1 MSHTKNNNPAAEQFE
16 NENHNVPES
25 DDPTQRVEEAETT
38 EAEVDD
44 VEQDDDEATEVAD
57 FMKKYQEVQAQLE
70 EKSKDYL
77 YLMADFDNYRK
88 RTIKEKGEII
98 KNAAE
103 RIIKEL
109 LPIVDDFERG
119 LEATK
124 QETDGQQVRQGM
136 ELIYQKLVK
145 LLESNG
151 VKPIESTGK
160 EFDSDLHDA
169 IAKIPAP
176 DEDSKGKVV
185 DTTTKGYTLNDKVL
199 RHAKVV
205 VADK

>member
-1 MSHTKNNNPAAEQFE
+1 MNNKKKNNHEAGEAANQNNPT
-16 NENHNVPES
+16 V
-25 DDPTQRVEEAETT
+25 DDPAQHIQDADTDAT
-38 EAEVDD
+38 EVDD
-44 VEQDDDEATEVAD
+44 VQQDDDEATGEAD
-57 FMKKYQEVQAQLE
+57 LYKKYEEVQAKLD

-103 RIIKEL
+103 RIIKDL

-119 LEATK
+119 LDATK
-124 QETDGQQVRQGM
+124 DETDGQQVRQGM
-136 ELIYQKLVK
+136 ELIYHKLVK

-160 EFDSDLHDA
+160 DFDSDLHDA
-169 IAKIPAP
+169 IARIPSP
-176 DEDSKGKVV
+176 DEDSKGKVI
-185 DTTTKGYTLNDKVL
+185 DTTTKGYTINDKVL

>member
-1 MSHTKNNNPAAEQFE
+1 MSNKNKKDKIQEENPKAAKQAEKDASMVLEEEQA
-16 NENHNVPES
+16 PETEINDVVS
-25 DDPTQRVEEAETT
+25 DDTEEAEVAAMFDKLQET
-38 EAEVDD
+38 E
-44 VEQDDDEATEVAD
+44 
-57 FMKKYQEVQAQLE
+57 KKLE

-77 YLMADFDNYRK
+77 FLMADFDNYRK
-88 RTIKEKGEII
+88 RTLKEKAEIV
-98 KNAAE
+98 KNASE
-103 RIIKEL
+103 RILKEL

-124 QETDGQQVRQGM
+124 DDTDGQNVRQGF
-136 ELIYQKLVK
+136 ELIYNKLVK

-151 VKPIESTGK
+151 VKPIESTGRD
-160 EFDSDLHDA
+160 FDSDLHDA
-169 IAKIPAP
+169 IARIPAP
-176 DEDSKGKVV
+176 SEDVKGKVI

>member
-1 MSHTKNNNPAAEQFE
+1 MSNKNKNNKKEEQNPKAAQQAEEDAAMVLEDEQA
-16 NENHNVPES
+16 PETEVNDVVS
-25 DDPTQRVEEAETT
+25 DDTEEAEVAAMYDKLQET
-38 EAEVDD
+38 E
-44 VEQDDDEATEVAD
+44 
-57 FMKKYQEVQAQLE
+57 KKLE

-77 YLMADFDNYRK
+77 FLMADFDNYRK
-88 RTIKEKGEII
+88 RTLKEKAEII
-98 KNAAE
+98 KNASE
-103 RIIKEL
+103 KILKEL

-124 QETDGQQVRQGM
+124 NDADGQSVRQGF
-136 ELIYQKLVK
+136 ELIYNKLVK

-160 EFDSDLHDA
+160 DFDPDLHDA

-176 DEDSKGKVV
+176 TDEDKGKVI

>member
-1 MSHTKNNNPAAEQFE
+1 MSHTKKDKKETEQAEAKNQSNPT
-16 NENHNVPES
+16 V
-25 DDPTQRVEEAETT
+25 DDPTQEIEEAKTT
-38 EAEVDD
+38 ETEVND

-57 FMKKYQEVQAQLE
+57 LLKKCQEVQAQLD

-119 LEATK
+119 LDATK
-124 QETDGQQVRQGM
+124 DETDGQQVRQGM

-151 VKPIESTGK
+151 VKPIDSTGK
-160 EFDSDLHDA
+160 DFDSDLHDA

-176 DEDSKGKVV
+176 DEDSKGKVI
-185 DTTTKGYTLNDKVL
+185 DTTTKGYTINDKVL